1 MSQLGKTVRAFVHK
15 RERYVPFAIAVLMIP
30 LGLGLFGIAP
40 IFGTV
45 VAVLGLTGTA
55 MGIYDLNQTHHALM
69 RNYPLAS
76 RMRYLLEHFR
86 PEIRQYFVE
95 DDHAETPFSREQ
107 RAVVYRRAK
116 GIEGVRPFGTLCNV
130 YAEGYEWLNHSLST
144 THLPGQDFRLRVGG
158 PDCKRPYESSVVNI
172 SGMSYG
178 ALSPHAIEALNRAA
192 KAGGFAHTT
201 GEGSISRF
209 HRMGGD
215 LIWQIGSGYFGC
227 RNSDGSFCPARF
239 AENAADDAVKM
250 IEIKLSQGAKPGHGG
265 ILPGAKVTEAIAEA
279 RGVPVGHACVSP
291 SSHSA
296 FSSPR
301 ELCDFIAQL
310 RQLSDGKPIGVKLC
324 VGHPWEWFAM
334 AKAFHQ
340 TGVAPDFIVV
350 DGAEGGTG
358 AAPVEFADH
367 KGAPLREGLML
378 VHNTLLGLGIRDRI
392 KVIASGKIITA
403 FDICRISALGADG
416 VNMARGFMF
425 AIGCIQAQSCHTGM
439 CPTGIATQ
447 DPGRYKALVVP
458 DKAERAARFHA
469 ATMFALK
476 EACESSGLHHPQ
488 EFTPHHLMIRT
499 SPREVRSAA
508 SLYDWLKPGSLL
520 AGEVGHPAFAKYWDE
535 AGIDSWN
542 MTRGS
547 AEAQPAMASQEVA

>member
-1 MSQLGKTVRAFVHK
+1 MRLKITSAVERA
-15 RERYVPFAIAVLMIP
+15 RYYERYLPFVIAILMVP
-30 LGLGLFGIAP
+30 LGLALIAIAP
-40 IFGTV
+40 ILGV
-45 VAVLGLTGTA
+45 LLAVLGLAGTC
-55 MGIYDLNQTHHALM
+55 MGIYDLSQTSHALM

-95 DDHAETPFSREQ
+95 DDHDETPFSREQ

-116 GIEGVRPFGTLCNV
+116 GIEGVRPFGTLRDV
-130 YAEGYEWLNHSLST
+130 YGDGYEWLNHSLAT
-144 THLPGQDFRLRVGG
+144 THLENQDFRIRVGG
-158 PDCKRPYESSVVNI
+158 PDCTQPYDSSVVNI

-178 ALSPHAIEALNRAA
+178 ALSPNAIEALNRAA

-215 LIWQIGSGYFGC
+215 LVWQIGSGYFGC
-227 RNSDGSFCPARF
+227 RHPDGSFNPERF
-239 AENAADDAVKM
+239 SETAAGDAVKM

-265 ILPGAKVTEAIAEA
+265 ILPGPKVTEAIAEA
-279 RGVPVGHACVSP
+279 RGIPVGEDCISP
-291 SSHSA
+291 SSHSV
-296 FSSPR
+296 FSTPR
-301 ELCDFIAQL
+301 ELCEFIRQL
-310 RQLSDGKPIGVKLC
+310 RDLSGGKPVGIKLC

-334 AKAFHQ
+334 AKAFRE
-340 TGVAPDFIVV
+340 TGITPDFITV
-350 DGAEGGTG
+350 DGGEGGTG

-378 VHNTLLGLGIRDRI
+378 VHNTLVGLDIRDRI
-392 KVIASGKIITA
+392 KLIASAKIITA

-425 AIGCIQAQSCHTGM
+425 AIGCIQAQACHTGK
-439 CPTGIATQ
+439 CPTGITTQ
-447 DPGRYKALVVP
+447 DRDRYRALVVP
-458 DKAERAARFHA
+458 DKAKRAARFHNG
-469 ATMFALK
+469 TMHALQ
-476 EACESSGLHHPQ
+476 EACESSGLRHPD

-508 SLYDWLKPGSLL
+508 SLYDWLKPGELL
-520 AGEVGHPAFAKYWDE
+520 SSDVPHPAFAKYWGR
-535 AGIDSWN
+535 AQIDSFA
-542 MTRGS
+542 M
-547 AEAQPAMASQEVA
+547 MASENG

>member
-1 MSQLGKTVRAFVHK
+1 MRLRFTSA
-15 RERYVPFAIAVLMIP
+15 RERVRHYERYIPFVVVILMIP
-30 LGLGLFGIAP
+30 AGLALMGLAPVFGA
-40 IFGTV
+40 FV
-45 VAVLGLTGTA
+45 VLAGLAGTA
-55 MGIYDLNQTHHALM
+55 TGIYDLIQTHHALM
-69 RNYPLAS
+69 RNYPVSS

-95 DDHAETPFSREQ
+95 DDHDETPFSREQ

-116 GIEGVRPFGTLCNV
+116 GVEGVRPFGTLCNV
-130 YAEGYEWLNHSLST
+130 YGDGYEWLNHSIAT
-144 THLPGQDFRLRVGG
+144 TKLEDQDFRIRIGG
-158 PDCKRPYESSVVNI
+158 PDCKQPYQSSVVNI

-192 KAGGFAHTT
+192 KQGGFAHTT
-201 GEGSISRF
+201 GEGSISRY

-215 LIWQIGSGYFGC
+215 LVWQIGSGYFGC
-227 RNSDGSFCPARF
+227 RNPDGSFNAQQF
-239 AENAADDAVKM
+239 EAAAADEAVKM
-250 IEIKLSQGAKPGHGG
+250 VEIKLSQGAKPGHGG
-265 ILPGAKVTEAIAEA
+265 ILPGPKVTEAIAEA
-279 RGVPVGHACVSP
+279 RGVPVGQACVSP

-296 FSSPR
+296 FSTPR

-310 RQLSDGKPIGVKLC
+310 RELSGGKPVGIKLC

-334 AKAFHQ
+334 AKAFAE
-340 TGVAPDFIVV
+340 TEIAPDFIVV
-350 DGAEGGTG
+350 DGGEGGTG

-378 VHNTLLGLGIRDRI
+378 VHNTLMGLGIRDRI
-392 KVIASGKIITA
+392 KLIASAKIITA

-425 AIGCIQAQSCHTGM
+425 AIGCIQAQACHTGK
-439 CPTGIATQ
+439 CPTGITTQ
-447 DPGRYKALVVP
+447 DPDRYRALVVP
-458 DKAERAARFHA
+458 DKATRAARFHA

-476 EACESSGLHHPQ
+476 EACESSGLRHPD

-508 SLYDWLKPGSLL
+508 SLYDWLKPGQLL
-520 AGEVGHPAFAKYWDE
+520 EGAPGHPAFRKYWDR
-535 AGIDSWN
+535 AQIDSWQ
-542 MTRGS
+542 MS
-547 AEAQPAMASQEVA
+547 A

>member
-1 MSQLGKTVRAFVHK
+1 MRLRFTFASERARRH
-15 RERYVPFAIAVLMIP
+15 ERYIPFGLAILLIP
-30 LGLGLFGIAP
+30 LGLALLGISP
-40 IFGTV
+40 
-45 VAVLGLTGTA
+45 VLGSILAILGVIGTGI
-55 MGIYDLNQTHHALM
+55 GIYDLVQTKHTLM
-69 RNYPLAS
+69 RNYPLSS

-107 RAVVYRRAK
+107 RAVVYRRSK

-130 YAEGYEWLNHSLST
+130 YAEGYEWLNHSIAT
-144 THLPGQDFRLRVGG
+144 THLPDQDFRIRIGG
-158 PDCKRPYESSVVNI
+158 PDCTRPYDSSAVNI

-178 ALSPHAIEALNRAA
+178 ALSPAAIEALNRAA

-201 GEGSISRF
+201 GEGSISRY

-227 RNSDGSFCPARF
+227 RNPDGSFNAERF
-239 AENAADDAVKM
+239 TENATGEAVKM

-265 ILPGAKVTEAIAEA
+265 ILPGPKVTEAIAEA
-279 RGVPVGHACVSP
+279 RGVPVGVACISP

-296 FSSPR
+296 FSTPR
-301 ELCDFIAQL
+301 ELCDFIASL
-310 RQLSDGKPIGVKLC
+310 RQMSGGKPVGLKLC

-340 TGVAPDFIVV
+340 TGITPDFITV
-350 DGAEGGTG
+350 DGGEGGTG

-367 KGAPLREGLML
+367 RGAPLREGLML
-378 VHNTLLGLGIRDRI
+378 VHNTLTGLGLRDRI
-392 KVIASGKIITA
+392 RLIASGKIITA
-403 FDICRISALGADG
+403 FDICRVTALGADG

-425 AIGCIQAQSCHTGM
+425 AIGCIQAQACHTGK
-439 CPTGIATQ
+439 CPTGITTQ
-447 DPGRYKALVVP
+447 DPGRYRALVVP

-469 ATMFALK
+469 ATLFALK
-476 EACESSGLHHPQ
+476 EACESSGLRHPT

-499 SPREVRSAA
+499 GPREVRSAA
-508 SLYDWLKPGSLL
+508 SLYDWVKPDELL
-520 AGEVGHPAFAKYWDE
+520 EGTSKHPAFAKYWQRS
-535 AGIDSWN
+535 GIDTWDA
-542 MTRGS
+542 G
-547 AEAQPAMASQEVA
+547 AA

>member
-1 MSQLGKTVRAFVHK
+1 MHLRFTSAWQRARHYG
-15 RERYVPFAIAVLMIP
+15 RYLPFLLAILLIP
-30 LGLGLFGIAP
+30 
-40 IFGTV
+40 V
-45 VAVLGLTGTA
+45 GLTALSASPVGGGLLLILGVAGTA
-55 MGIYDLNQTHHALM
+55 TGIYDLFQTQHALM
-69 RNYPLAS
+69 RNYPLSS

-95 DDHAETPFSREQ
+95 DDHDETPFSREQ

-116 GIEGVRPFGTLCNV
+116 GIEGVRPFGTLRDV
-130 YAEGYEWLNHSLST
+130 YADGYEWLNHSIAT
-144 THLPGQDFRLRVGG
+144 THLPGQDFRIRIGG
-158 PDCKRPYESSVVNI
+158 AQCRQPYDSSVVNI

-178 ALSPHAIEALNRAA
+178 ALSPNAIEALNRAA

-201 GEGSISRF
+201 GEGSISRY

-227 RNSDGSFCPARF
+227 RNPDGSFNPVAF
-239 AENAADDAVKM
+239 AEAASDPAVKM

-265 ILPGAKVTEAIAEA
+265 ILPGPKVTEAIAEA
-279 RGVPVGHACVSP
+279 RGVPVGQACISP

-296 FSSPR
+296 FSTPR
-301 ELCDFIAQL
+301 ELCQFIQQL
-310 RQLSDGKPIGVKLC
+310 REMSGGKPVGLKLC

-334 AKAFHQ
+334 AKAFDQ
-340 TGVAPDFIVV
+340 TGLLPDFIVV
-350 DGAEGGTG
+350 DGGEGGTG

-378 VHNTLLGLGIRDRI
+378 VHNTLVGLGLRDRI
-392 KVIASGKIITA
+392 RLIASGKIITA
-403 FDICRISALGADG
+403 FDICRASALGADG

-425 AIGCIQAQSCHTGM
+425 AIGCIQAQSCHTGN
-439 CPTGIATQ
+439 CPTGITTQ
-447 DPGRYKALVVP
+447 DPSRYRALVVP

-469 ATMFALK
+469 ATMFAVR
-476 EACESSGLHHPQ
+476 EACESSGLRHPQ

-508 SLYDWLKPGSLL
+508 SLYDWISPGSLREG
-520 AGEVGHPAFAKYWDE
+520 AQHHPAFAKYWDR
-535 AGIDSWN
+535 AQIDDW
-542 MTRGS
+542 
-547 AEAQPAMASQEVA
+547 AMAD

>member
-1 MSQLGKTVRAFVHK
+1 MRLRFTSA
-15 RERYVPFAIAVLMIP
+15 RERVRHYERYIPFVVVILMIP
-30 LGLGLFGIAP
+30 AGLALMGLAPVFGA
-40 IFGTV
+40 FV
-45 VAVLGLTGTA
+45 VLAGLAGTA
-55 MGIYDLNQTHHALM
+55 TGIYDLIQTHHALM
-69 RNYPLAS
+69 RNYPVSS

-95 DDHAETPFSREQ
+95 DDHDETPFSREQ

-116 GIEGVRPFGTLCNV
+116 GVEGVRPFGTLCNV
-130 YAEGYEWLNHSLST
+130 YGDGYEWLNHSIAT
-144 THLPGQDFRLRVGG
+144 TKLEDQDFRIRIGG
-158 PDCKRPYESSVVNI
+158 PDCKQPYQSSVVNI

-192 KAGGFAHTT
+192 KQGGFAHTT
-201 GEGSISRF
+201 GEGSISRY

-215 LIWQIGSGYFGC
+215 LVWQIGSGYFGC
-227 RNSDGSFCPARF
+227 RNPDGSFNAQQF
-239 AENAADDAVKM
+239 ETAAADEAVKM
-250 IEIKLSQGAKPGHGG
+250 VEIKLSQGAKPGHGG
-265 ILPGAKVTEAIAEA
+265 ILPGPKVTEAIAEA
-279 RGVPVGHACVSP
+279 RGVPVGQACVSP

-296 FSSPR
+296 FSTPR

-310 RQLSDGKPIGVKLC
+310 RELSGGKPVGIKLC

-334 AKAFHQ
+334 AKAFAE
-340 TGVAPDFIVV
+340 TEIAPDFIVV
-350 DGAEGGTG
+350 DGGEGGTG

-378 VHNTLLGLGIRDRI
+378 VHNTLMGLGIRDRI
-392 KVIASGKIITA
+392 KLIASAKIITA

-425 AIGCIQAQSCHTGM
+425 AIGCIQAQACHTGK
-439 CPTGIATQ
+439 CPTGITTQ
-447 DPGRYKALVVP
+447 DPDRYRALVVP
-458 DKAERAARFHA
+458 DKATRAARFHA

-476 EACESSGLHHPQ
+476 EACESSGLRHPD

-508 SLYDWLKPGSLL
+508 SLYDWLKPGQLL
-520 AGEVGHPAFAKYWDE
+520 EGAPGHPAFRKYWDR
-535 AGIDSWN
+535 AQIDSWQ
-542 MTRGS
+542 MS
-547 AEAQPAMASQEVA
+547 A